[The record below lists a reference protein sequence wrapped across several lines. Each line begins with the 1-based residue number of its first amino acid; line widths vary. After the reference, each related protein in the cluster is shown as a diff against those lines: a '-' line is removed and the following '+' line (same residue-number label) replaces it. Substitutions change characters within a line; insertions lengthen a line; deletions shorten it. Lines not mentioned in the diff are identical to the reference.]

1 MKKLIIMLVLLTGC
15 TTNGVYDNGKTWA
28 LIGGVAL
35 GSAVL
40 ISQQD
45 SGSEQEKLKCS
56 WILNADGSSHQYCH

>member
-40 ISQQD
+40 IAQQD
-45 SGSEQEKLKCS
+45 DAPAQKPLNCYWVIAPSG
-56 WILNADGSSHQYCH
+56 NHQVCR